1 LDTYKCR
8 DVAQSE
14 KLLLNE
20 KIFQASATFT
30 PSDSVSPAKQNIKI
44 MENNLREVLMPIA
57 VLGSFSFGL
66 YIIIKTLTD
75 YYLRKKMVEKGII
88 GDDAGQ
94 LLQKQAE
101 NKYGALKWGLI
112 ILSGGIGLM
121 LLEMIDYDQ
130 SSPLPYGILA
140 TCLSIG
146 FLAYFLIV
154 QRLNK

>member
-1 LDTYKCR
+1 
-8 DVAQSE
+8 
-14 KLLLNE
+14 
-20 KIFQASATFT
+20 
-30 PSDSVSPAKQNIKI
+30 
-44 MENNLREVLMPIA
+44 MEHNLQQVLMPIA

-66 YIIIKTLTD
+66 YIVIKTLTD
-75 YYLRKKMVEKGII
+75 YYLRKKMVDKGII

-121 LLEMIDYDQ
+121 ILELIEYDQ
-130 SSPLPYGILA
+130 SSTLPYGILA
-140 TCLSIG
+140 TCLSAG